1 MSAFVLG
8 VLSSILATALTVTA
22 GWVVSPWARQL
33 PITLLS
39 RLTGLGLRR
48 LYLQQRLANLD
59 LPAELVRAR
68 WVKVLAGR
76 GNEMTR
82 DGFAAVWQNIGKR
95 LRSVEILLPD
105 PELGPA
111 SWLAMREAELL
122 RIDPG
127 FAVGLLGEQIRLN
140 AAYITAA
147 TSDRQD
153 VRLRF
158 YDLPNLHRVIVTD
171 RVAYLTI
178 YGPAEHGRNSPC
190 LEARRPG
197 LLYDYALLLFATAWE
212 HSRPA
217 SVASTEH

>member
-1 MSAFVLG
+1 MGTFVLG
-8 VLSSILATALTVTA
+8 VLSSILATALTVA
-22 GWVVSPWARQL
+22 GGWVVSPWARQL
-33 PITLLS
+33 PVVLLS
-39 RLTGLGLRR
+39 RLTGLGVRR
-48 LYLQQRLANLD
+48 VYARQKLANLD
-59 LPAELVRAR
+59 LPAELARAR

-82 DGFAAVWQNIGKR
+82 DGFAAVWENIGKR

-105 PELGPA
+105 PDLGPA
-111 SWLAMREAELL
+111 SWLTAREAELL

-147 TSDRQD
+147 TSDRED
-153 VRLRF
+153 VHLRF

-171 RVAYLTI
+171 RVAYLTV

-197 LLYDYALLLFATAWE
+197 LVYEYALLLFATAWA

-217 SVASTEH
+217 SAPPVEH